1 MKICSK
7 CGAQAEDQ
15 VNFCAAC
22 GSSEFYASAQNSEQ
36 PTTQYYNAAEQNPA
50 YQQPVEQPFTPPAI
64 NENSNGSILS
74 GVVGAFL
81 FSIIGG
87 LLYFVVYQIGFVAG
101 ICGLVIFVLANF
113 GYGLFAKTKDKNSL
127 AGLITSIIAM
137 IVMIF
142 LAEFLCVSFEIY
154 QEFKDAGATFFDAV
168 RATPEFLAMPEVGEA
183 IAGDLVFAY
192 IFGFIASIGNIVT
205 IVKARKAQKQANN
218 F

>member
-7 CGAQAEDQ
+7 CGAQAEEQ

-22 GSSEFYASAQNSEQ
+22 GSSEFYASAESFEQ
-36 PTTQYYNAAEQNPA
+36 PTPQYYNAAEQNPT
-50 YQQPVEQPFTPPAI
+50 YQQPIEQPVNPAVI
-64 NENSNGSILS
+64 NESSNGNVLS

-142 LAEFLCVSFEIY
+142 VAEYFCLSFEIY
-154 QEFKDAGATFFDAV
+154 QEYKDAGITFFDAV
-168 RATPEFLAMPEVGEA
+168 RATPDFLTMSEVGEA
-183 IAGDLVFAY
+183 VAGDLAFAY
-192 IFGFIASIGNIVT
+192 IFGFIASIGNIIT
-205 IVKARKAQKQANN
+205 IVKARKAQKQANR